1 MASREWRQ
9 REGSR
14 RSFDRLDDSPA
25 RVTPRDLRPGS
36 IEALAD
42 KFSGRP
48 FKDMLRDR
56 DFKHLSETEVQALAA
71 EFRRRADRV
80 RAEAGAP
87 ASGTSRRP

>member
-1 MASREWRQ
+1 MASREWRR
-9 REGSR
+9 REEAR
-14 RSFDRLDDSPA
+14 RSPGSLDDSPA
-25 RVTPRDLRPGS
+25 WVTPRDLRPGS

-56 DFKHLSETEVQALAA
+56 EFKHLSETEVQALAA

-80 RAEAGAP
+80 RAEARAP
-87 ASGTSRRP
+87 ASGTSRGP